1 MKKILSLLALSV
13 CLIAQSSLAQVKS
26 DVTDFM
32 LFKRKEPIKVG
43 DVSLVLRGT
52 DKSHQRYNI
61 DLIIDNQRIELKD
74 QYAKIPIR
82 FYVGAEAEA
91 HEIVV
96 MSVADDQI
104 TGRLVS
110 PK

>member
-1 MKKILSLLALSV
+1 MTKIASLLALSV
-13 CLIAQSSLAQVKS
+13 CLFAQSKT

-32 LFKRKEPIKVG
+32 LFKRKDPIKVG

-52 DKSHQRYNI
+52 DKNHQRYNI
-61 DLIIDNQRIELKD
+61 DLFIDNQRIEFKD

-82 FYVGAEAEA
+82 FYVGTEMEA

-96 MSVADDQI
+96 TSVSDDQI
-104 TGRLVS
+104 VGRIVV
-110 PK
+110 PAK